1 MENKEVVAYYR
12 RSQDKKGQRHSI
24 NAQKDNVRSFCASQG
39 LTIISEHQDTQS
51 GKDDNREGLLSAVNE
66 AKAKNIPLVVL
77 RVDRLGRKLST
88 LAALFEDS
96 NLKIIISELG
106 MEADFLTVSILCSVA
121 AAETKRLSKR
131 TREGLAAARK
141 RGVVLGN
148 PKLSTTALPKAIEA
162 SRAKGKATI
171 EKFSAIIVSLRDS
184 GLSYRKVAARL
195 NSMGVPSP
203 RGSKW
208 GDASVRRIYKA
219 AS

>member
-1 MENKEVVAYYR
+1 MKNQEVVAYYR

-24 NAQKDNVRSFCASQG
+24 NAQKDSVRAFCASEG
-39 LTIISEHQDTQS
+39 LTIVSEHQDTQS
-51 GKDDNREGLLSAVNE
+51 GKDDNRAGLLSAVSE

-121 AAETKRLSKR
+121 AAETKRLSQR
-131 TREGLAAARK
+131 TKEGLAAARK

-162 SRAKGKATI
+162 TRAAGKETR
-171 EKFSAIIVSLRDS
+171 ERFSKIIVSLRES
-184 GLSYRKVAARL
+184 GLSYGKVAL
-195 NSMGVPSP
+195 QLTSMGIPSP
-203 RGSKW
+203 RGKAW
-208 GDASVRRIYKA
+208 NAMSVMRIYKA
-219 AS
+219 SV

>member
-1 MENKEVVAYYR
+1 MKNKEVVAYYR

-39 LTIISEHQDTQS
+39 LKIISEHQDTQS
-51 GKDDNREGLLSAVNE
+51 GKDDNREGLLSAVKE

-77 RVDRLGRKLST
+77 RVDRLGRKLSA

-106 MEADFLTVSILCSVA
+106 MEADFLTISILCSVA

-131 TREGLAAARK
+131 TKEGLAAAK
-141 RGVVLGN
+141 ARGVILGN
-148 PKLSTTALPKAIEA
+148 PRAATTAVPKAIEA
-162 SRAKGKATI
+162 NKARGKATI
-171 EKFSAIIVSLRDS
+171 DKFSKVIVSLRES
-184 GLSYRKVAARL
+184 GLSYSKVAAQL
-195 NSMGVPSP
+195 TSMGIPSP
-203 RGSKW
+203 RGKAW
-208 GDASVRRIYKA
+208 NAMSVMRIYKA